1 MSQGYFVAGTDTGIG
16 KTVVSVALIHA
27 LRQRGLRVVGMKP
40 VAAGG
45 ETVGG
50 VWRNEDVAALAA
62 ASNVQAESR
71 LVNPYGF
78 ATPVAPHIAA
88 MQAGVVIDIPTIV
101 SAYDALSR
109 TADVVVV
116 ESVGG
121 FCVPL
126 GPHVDT
132 ADMAVALGLPVVM
145 VVGMRLGCLS
155 HALLTAGA
163 IERRGLVWAGWVAN
177 VLDPAMP
184 ALNENIAAL
193 QERLGA
199 ACMGIMPNI
208 QPHSTSPECSW
219 LVPDAFPLLVN
230 K

>member
-1 MSQGYFVAGTDTGIG
+1 MSQGYFVVGTDTGVG
-16 KTVVSVALIHA
+16 KTTVAVALIHA

-45 ETVGG
+45 EMVNG
-50 VWRNEDVAALAA
+50 VWRNEDVAALAT
-62 ASNVQAESR
+62 ASNTEADFR
-71 LVNPYGF
+71 LVNPYAF
-78 ATPVAPHIAA
+78 ALPIAPHIAA
-88 MQAGVVIDIPTIV
+88 KQTGVVIDIPTIR
-101 SAYDALSR
+101 SAYDVLSR

-126 GPHVDT
+126 GRDIDT
-132 ADMAVALGLPVVM
+132 ADLAVALGLPVMM

-155 HALLTAGA
+155 HALLTAEA

-199 ACMGIMPNI
+199 ECLGIMPNI
-208 QPHSTSPECSW
+208 RPHSAHPECSW
-219 LVPDAFPLLVN
+219 LVPDAFPQLVN

>member
-1 MSQGYFVAGTDTGIG
+1 MSRGFFVVGTDTGVG

-45 ETVGG
+45 EIVSG
-50 VWRNEDVAALAA
+50 VWRNEDVAALAE
-62 ASNVQAESR
+62 ASNVQAEPR

-78 ATPVAPHIAA
+78 VAPIAPHIAA
-88 MQAGVVIDIPTIV
+88 MQTGVVIDIPTIV
-101 SAYDALSR
+101 AACDALSR

-121 FCVPL
+121 FRVPL
-126 GPHVDT
+126 GRDVDT
-132 ADMAVALGLPVVM
+132 ADLAVALGLPVVM

-155 HALLTAGA
+155 HALLTAEA
-163 IERRGLVWAGWVAN
+163 IERRGLVWTGWVAN

-193 QERLGA
+193 QARLGVV
-199 ACMGIMPNI
+199 CLGVMPNI
-208 QPHSTSPECSW
+208 QPHSSLPECSW
-219 LVPDAFPLLVN
+219 LVLDALPPLVN
-230 K
+230 

>member
-1 MSQGYFVAGTDTGIG
+1 MSQGYFVVGTDTGVG

-27 LRQRGLRVVGMKP
+27 LRQQGLRVAGMKP

-45 ETVGG
+45 ERVDG
-50 VWRNEDVAALAA
+50 VWCNEDVAALVT
-62 ASNVQAESR
+62 ASNVEAER
-71 LVNPYGF
+71 GLVNPYGF
-78 ATPVAPHIAA
+78 DAPIAPHIAA

-101 SAYDALSR
+101 SAYNALSSA
-109 TADVVVV
+109 ADVVVV

-126 GPHVDT
+126 GEDTDT
-132 ADMAVALGLPVVM
+132 ADLAVALGLPVVM

-155 HALLTAGA
+155 HALLTAEA
-163 IERRGLVWAGWVAN
+163 IERRGLKWAGWVAN

-193 QERLGA
+193 QARLGI
-199 ACMGIMPNI
+199 ACLGVMPNI
-208 QPHSTSPECSW
+208 QPHPSLPECSW
-219 LVPDAFPLLVN
+219 LVLDALPLLVN